1 MKKLKLYII
10 VLLSIIF
17 FNACS
22 DLLNVEPTT
31 SISNQVAV
39 SSEENVKKLLIG
51 IYEIDGNN
59 NGHGGYI
66 QIFSDLLGSDDQV
79 AWNGTFAQPRE
90 ALTKTMDSNN
100 FIIDAMWKNL
110 YRTINQCN
118 IVLDNITI
126 IKDKAEREK
135 AEGEAR
141 FLRAFSYFELI
152 RLFGTNTKGVPLRL
166 TSVKDFGSD
175 LSIKRNST
183 DEVYAA
189 IQDDINKSIALLPE
203 TNGFYADKF
212 AATALSARVN
222 LYLGK
227 YAEARTAAHNV
238 ILNSKRSLASS
249 YAEAFN
255 NDENGSE
262 DIFAMQ
268 VTSQSGFNQL
278 ISMYAS
284 QENGGRGGDIS
295 LTNAFFNIFDDPN
308 DERAL
313 FNYKNKKGQILT
325 SKYTSQFGNVPV
337 IRLAEMVLI
346 RAESNRRLNTSIGN
360 DPLKDINNIRQRSGA
375 SILTSVTVE
384 SILTERKREL
394 AFEGF
399 AIYDIKRTGSSIK
412 GLPSA
417 SPKLVM
423 PIPRAELDA
432 NNLMEQNEGY

>member
-1 MKKLKLYII
+1 MKKLKLYSIAFF
-10 VLLSIIF
+10 LLIF
-17 FNACS
+17 FSACT
-22 DLLNVEPTT
+22 DLLDVEPTT
-31 SISNQVAV
+31 SISNQVAL

-51 IYEIDGNN
+51 IYEIDGNSN
-59 NGHGGYI
+59 SHGGYI

-79 AWNGTFAQPRE
+79 AWNGTFAEPRE
-90 ALTKTMDSNN
+90 ALTKTMNSNN
-100 FIIDAMWKNL
+100 FLIDAIWKNL

-118 IVLDNITI
+118 IVLDNSAI
-126 IKDKAEREK
+126 IKNKAEREK

-152 RLFGTNTKGVPLRL
+152 RFFGTNTKGIPLRL

-183 DEVYAA
+183 DEVYVA
-189 IQDDINKSIALLPE
+189 IQDDINKAITLLPASNE
-203 TNGFYADKF
+203 FYADKYV
-212 AATALSARVN
+212 ATALSARVN

-238 ILNSKRSLASS
+238 ITNSKRTLASS
-249 YAEAFN
+249 FAEAFN
-255 NDENGSE
+255 NDENGDE

-295 LTNAFFNIFDDPN
+295 LTNAFYTIFDDPK
-308 DERAL
+308 DGRAL

-325 SKYTSQFGNVPV
+325 SKYTNQFGNVPV

-346 RAESNRRLNTSIGN
+346 RAECNRRLNTSIGN
-360 DPLKDINNIRQRSGA
+360 DPLIDINNIRQRSGA
-375 SILTSVTVE
+375 SKLVSVTIE
-384 SILTERKREL
+384 NILAERRREL

-399 AIYDIKRTGSSIK
+399 AIYDIKRTGASVK
-412 GLPSA
+412 GLPST

-423 PIPRAELDA
+423 PIPRSELDA
-432 NNLMEQNEGY
+432 NKLMEQNEGY